1 MTHVSFDWIIWSSTA
16 AGLSFL
22 AIAAASSGTR
32 RQNPWFTWHLAGA
45 AITNIASIFVW
56 LFLHNFRLYGQVVQ
70 VSSVINLALIG
81 AAIIE
86 IWHKTFGPSRALPP
100 WTTFK
105 FVAALAAAYPTCVLV
120 AQLCRA
126 RTGNAFAASL
136 WTIELIITSIAATTV
151 LMLVSYSRKLNITW
165 RPIHERIAMGF
176 AISLSASAFA
186 ALAAGRLVGMLTAQ
200 RFSQIAYIVA
210 LGVWGWALSTRDV
223 PEEKLDIGTLRTLWR
238 DMNETQAELTVR

>member
-1 MTHVSFDWIIWSSTA
+1 MNLSLDWFLW
-16 AGLSFL
+16 LSIALAEIVVFIQ
-22 AIAAASSGTR
+22 AIARNSSRVEFR
-32 RQNPWFTWHLAGA
+32 RFTEYLGFSA
-45 AITNIASIFVW
+45 TSRV
-56 LFLHNFRLYGQVVQ
+56 FLIILWAVTHNFRLYGIFGQAASAVTV
-70 VSSVINLALIG
+70 LMIG

-86 IWHKTFGPSRALPP
+86 IWQRVFGPARALPP
-100 WTTFK
+100 KTAMK
-105 FVAALAAAYPTCVLV
+105 FLIALCAAYPACFLL

-223 PEEKLDIGTLRTLWR
+223 PEEKLDIGTLRTLWH